1 MWKEC
6 EVRRRGRDA
15 YLSFADSRRKKF
27 TCDL

>member
-6 EVRRRGRDA
+6 EVRLSRRDD